1 MADNEILY
9 ETNSNS
15 LKNVDRNMRIY
26 RAILIFMLDF
36 AILFSVL
43 FLSGNSARALLIAII
58 SFLILAV
65 LILPTPLLIVPGR
78 YRILKTGLDSDGKR
92 IIPLKSSYRTKL
104 NYQRR
109 FVSIIHA
116 RRGECIR
123 LYSEEPQQVQI
134 AVQKV
139 TQRR

>member
-1 MADNEILY
+1 MADTEILY
-9 ETNSNS
+9 DTDSSS
-15 LKNVDRNMRIY
+15 LKNADRNMRIY
-26 RAILIFMLDF
+26 RAILIFLLDF
-36 AILFSVL
+36 AILFAVL
-43 FLSGNSARALLIAII
+43 FLSGSILISII

-65 LILPTPLLIVPGR
+65 IILPTPLLIVPSR
-78 YRILKTGLDSDGKR
+78 YRILKTGLDPDGKR

-104 NYQRR
+104 NHKRR

-123 LYSEEPQQVQI
+123 LYSENPQQAQI

-139 TQRR
+139 TRRI

>member
-9 ETNSNS
+9 ETDSSS
-15 LKNVDRNMRIY
+15 LKYADRNMRIY
-26 RAILIFMLDF
+26 RAILIFLLDF
-36 AILFSVL
+36 VILFAVL
-43 FLSGNSARALLIAII
+43 FLSGSILISII

-65 LILPTPLLIVPGR
+65 LILPTPLLIVPSR

-104 NYQRR
+104 NYNRR

-123 LYSEEPQQVQI
+123 LYSEDPQQVQI

-139 TQRR
+139 TRRR

>member
-9 ETNSNS
+9 ETDSSS
-15 LKNVDRNMRIY
+15 LKYADRNMRIY
-26 RAILIFMLDF
+26 RAILIFLLDF
-36 AILFSVL
+36 VILFAVL
-43 FLSGNSARALLIAII
+43 FLSRIILISII

-65 LILPTPLLIVPGR
+65 LFLPTPLLIVPSR

-104 NYQRR
+104 NHNRR

-123 LYSEEPQQVQI
+123 LYSEDPKQVQI

-139 TQRR
+139 TRRR

>member
-9 ETNSNS
+9 ETDSSS
-15 LKNVDRNMRIY
+15 LKYADRNMRIY
-26 RAILIFMLDF
+26 RAILIFLLDF
-36 AILFSVL
+36 VILFAVL
-43 FLSGNSARALLIAII
+43 FLSRIILISII

-65 LILPTPLLIVPGR
+65 LILPTPLLIVPSR

-104 NYQRR
+104 NHNRR

-123 LYSEEPQQVQI
+123 LYSEDPKQVQI

-139 TQRR
+139 TRRR

>member
-15 LKNVDRNMRIY
+15 LKNTDRNMRIY
-26 RAILIFMLDF
+26 RAILIFMLDL

-43 FLSGNSARALLIAII
+43 FLSGSILISMI

-78 YRILKTGLDSDGKR
+78 YRILKKGLDSDGKR

-104 NYQRR
+104 NHQRR

-139 TQRR
+139 TRRR

>member
-1 MADNEILY
+1 MTDNEILY
-9 ETNSNS
+9 ETNSSS
-15 LKNVDRNMRIY
+15 LKNTDRNMRIY
-26 RAILIFMLDF
+26 RVILIFLLDF

-43 FLSGNSARALLIAII
+43 FLSDSILISMI

-104 NYQRR
+104 NHQRR

-134 AVQKV
+134 AIQKV
-139 TQRR
+139 TRRR

>member
-15 LKNVDRNMRIY
+15 LKNTDRNMRIY
-26 RAILIFMLDF
+26 RAILIFMLDL

-43 FLSGNSARALLIAII
+43 FLFGIWISII

-78 YRILKTGLDSDGKR
+78 YRILKKGLDSDGKR
-92 IIPLKSSYRTKL
+92 IIPLKPSYRTKL
-104 NYQRR
+104 NHQRR

-139 TQRR
+139 TRRR

>member
-9 ETNSNS
+9 ETNSSS
-15 LKNVDRNMRIY
+15 LKNADRNMRIY
-26 RAILIFMLDF
+26 RAILIFLLDF

-43 FLSGNSARALLIAII
+43 FLSDSILISMI

-65 LILPTPLLIVPGR
+65 LVLPTPLLIVPGR

-104 NYQRR
+104 NHQRR

-134 AVQKV
+134 AIQKV
-139 TQRR
+139 TRRI

>member
-43 FLSGNSARALLIAII
+43 FLSGSILISMI

-65 LILPTPLLIVPGR
+65 LILPTPLLIVPSR

-92 IIPLKSSYRTKL
+92 IIPLKSSYRTKF
-104 NYQRR
+104 NHQRR

-139 TQRR
+139 TRRR

>member
-9 ETNSNS
+9 ETNSSS
-15 LKNVDRNMRIY
+15 LKNADRNMRIY
-26 RAILIFMLDF
+26 RAILIFLLDF

-43 FLSGNSARALLIAII
+43 FLSGSILISMI

-65 LILPTPLLIVPGR
+65 LILPTPLLIVPSR

-104 NYQRR
+104 NHQRR

-139 TQRR
+139 TRRR